1 MHFVWYGEAEKA
13 VNKIIDHRFTILI
26 KFKKKKKKKEL
37 IEM

>member
-26 KFKKKKKKKEL
+26 KFKKKKEL